1 MRISDWSSDVCS
13 SDLPERREV
22 IALPGFDAEPRRIT
36 EAVHQIADQLQ
47 FLLATDQMLGVAKLL
62 LVEIG
67 AAQHR
72 AHRQAV
78 RDGEFR
84 HQAHA
89 GDVALEAPLRH
100 GGPPRRH
107 VLDYRIYVRPCH
119 FASSPESH
127 SIGWGQR
134 W

>member
-1 MRISDWSSDVCS
+1 
-13 SDLPERREV
+13 
-22 IALPGFDAEPRRIT
+22 
-36 EAVHQIADQLQ
+36 
-47 FLLATDQMLGVAKLL
+47 MLGVAKLL

-89 GDVALEAPLRH
+89 CDVALEAPLRH
-100 GGPPRRH
+100 GGSRRRP
-107 VLDYRIYVRPCH
+107 VLDYRFFVRTCN
-119 FASSPESH
+119 FASSHRAPESAH
-127 SIGWGQR
+127 PENQMSARAHMNSPGTFDRAATTVAIVGSGFGGLAR
-134 W
+134 KSTRLNSRH

>member
-1 MRISDWSSDVCS
+1 
-13 SDLPERREV
+13 
-22 IALPGFDAEPRRIT
+22 
-36 EAVHQIADQLQ
+36 
-47 FLLATDQMLGVAKLL
+47 MLGVAKLL

-100 GGPPRRH
+100 GGSRRRP
-107 VLDYRIYVRPCH
+107 VLDYRFFVRTCH
-119 FASSPESH
+119 FASSHRAPESAH
-127 SIGWGQR
+127 SENQMRSEEHTSEIQSLMR
-134 W
+134 ISYAVFCLKTKTIR